1 MPGPIAFSLGP
12 LTIFWYGV
20 CYALGLV
27 AVWLV
32 MSTEARR
39 HGLDLGTLANGMI
52 IVAIAA
58 LIGGRLY
65 HVIDQWQLYA
75 GNPMSIVLPPYSGL
89 GAPGG
94 LLLGTLAGVLYA
106 RYKRQSVALW
116 ADVGALGILAM
127 QAVARWGN
135 FFNQELYGPPTNL
148 PWGIAIDCAH
158 RTPEYPCSAA
168 ELLTGSTTHFHP
180 LFLYESVSGIIGL
193 IVLIWIARRF
203 PSKLIP
209 GDIALLVFTWYAA
222 TRFFL
227 EPLRS
232 NNWTFFGVPTAS
244 ILMAAIMAACIGLI
258 VVRHAR
264 RRDGAGEVAMEP
276 DGDGGTAAT
285 AEEPAEDA
293 VPKAG
298 EQADVPVPIPDDAAD
313 AMPAADDVADRMPA
327 SAP

>member
-1 MPGPIAFSLGP
+1 MPDPIAFSIGP

-32 MSTEARR
+32 LSSEARR
-39 HGLDLGTLANGMI
+39 NGLDLGILANGMI

-75 GNPMSIVLPPYSGL
+75 PNPINIVLPPYSGL

-106 RYKRQSVALW
+106 RYKRQSVAVW
-116 ADVGALGILAM
+116 ADVGTLGILAM

-148 PWGIAIDCAH
+148 PWGIAIDCA
-158 RTPEYPCSAA
+158 RRIPEYPCSLYPVA
-168 ELLTGSTTHFHP
+168 TTHFHP

-193 IVLIWIARRF
+193 IVLIFIARRF
-203 PSKLIP
+203 PTKLIP
-209 GDIALLVFTWYAA
+209 GDVALLVLTWYAA
-222 TRFFL
+222 TRFLL
-227 EPLRS
+227 EPFRS
-232 NNWTFFGVPTAS
+232 DNWTFFGVPTAS
-244 ILMAAIMAACIGLI
+244 IVMATIIVACVGLI

-264 RRDGAGEVAMEP
+264 RRGAGEGGPEP
-276 DGDGGTAAT
+276 GETGGDAEAAE
-285 AEEPAEDA
+285 AGA
-293 VPKAG
+293 VDETDSAVD
-298 EQADVPVPIPDDAAD
+298 ETVDAAD
-313 AMPAADDVADRMPA
+313 GGLPVADETDRA
-327 SAP
+327 VEL